1 MLNTFFFE
9 FFFKNNDGIILFLPH
24 EIIKSTSSHSI
35 FLKTESDIGVNFGGI
50 TFQKPFVSTVW

>member
-9 FFFKNNDGIILFLPH
+9 LFFKNNDGIILFLPQ
-24 EIIKSTSSHSI
+24 EIIISTSSHSI

-50 TFQKPFVSTVW
+50 AFQKPFV